1 MTEEKRTYDPTDGGG
16 RMNLNTLIKTVI
28 KFAPMVFN
36 LARNEKVQQVLKIGW
51 HMYSNRNQTQA
62 RTRKM
67 IRR

>member
-1 MTEEKRTYDPTDGGG
+1 MTEKKRTFDPKGGGG

-51 HMYSNRNQTQA
+51 HMYSNRNQPQA
-62 RTRKM
+62 RRRKK